1 MRLWRQRNPPKSE
14 MSHDNV
20 DESALADF
28 VLAAWSRRST
38 DGIPPLSGLARLDG
52 PVYVAARCAGRRL
65 ADAWGTGESTQA
77 ALADAI
83 RQISN
88 QVATGE
94 ADTLELVL
102 TCQAR
107 SRQSDR
113 EPLLPNIQRGVRGL
127 VIQRGEHSVRYAP
140 TFMLATN
147 RSRQASEGVF
157 RRQFKLSEADMRQA
171 ELGTFEAAQWLVSV
185 KAPIEISAA
194 TRVVAMQRGSRTVPM
209 TAVTRAGVEAFARRA
224 TDWMIANLRDN
235 GRMTYKYWPS
245 IRKESDA
252 NNMIRQWMAT
262 LALIR
267 AARHWQDE
275 TLMERAKHNIHYNLK
290 AHYQE
295 KQGYG
300 LVEWNR
306 AIKLGALALAAL
318 ALETHPARAT
328 WQRQRQALQR
338 SVAELWQPNGSF
350 RTFVK
355 PPHRNDCQN
364 FYPGEALVYW
374 ARLFE
379 ESQDTGLH
387 VRFMTSFYFYRKWH
401 RQRQNRN
408 PAFIPWHTM
417 AYCRM
422 WRLTRDDELADFV
435 FEMNDWLVE
444 HAQQTERT
452 APTADTI
459 GRFYNPDQP
468 WGPPHASSTG
478 VYLEGLIEAYRLAVA
493 CKQRKRA
500 RRYRAAIK
508 LGLRSAM
515 QLQFKDEVD
524 MFYVPE
530 DLRDRVRGGLRTTV
544 YHNEIRCDN
553 VQHNLMAAI
562 EILATFSDRDFA

>member
-1 MRLWRQRNPPKSE
+1 MRLWRRRKLPTSRV
-14 MSHDNV
+14 STDSA
-20 DESALADF
+20 DDAALADI
-28 VLAAWSRRST
+28 VLAAWSGNPT
-38 DGIPPLSGLARLDG
+38 HDLPPLTRLAHLDG
-52 PVYVAARCAGRRL
+52 PVYVAARRAGRRL
-65 ADAWGTGESTQA
+65 ADAWGTGESTHS
-77 ALADAI
+77 AI
-83 RQISN
+83 TNAVRQVSGQTTKAGI
-88 QVATGE
+88 
-94 ADTLELVL
+94 DTLELVL
-102 TCQAR
+102 TRQLR
-107 SRQSDR
+107 SHPPDG
-113 EPLLPNIQRGVRGL
+113 EPLLPNVQRGIRGL
-127 VIQRGEHSVRYAP
+127 AIRQGDHSARYAP
-140 TFMLATN
+140 TYMLATN
-147 RSRQASEGVF
+147 RSKEAIEGVF
-157 RRQFKLSEADMRQA
+157 RREFKLSEKDMTQA
-171 ELGTFEAAQWLVSV
+171 EVRTFGASQWLVMV
-185 KAPIEISAA
+185 KTENPEPAA
-194 TRVVAMQRGSRTVPM
+194 ALAMQRGSRTVPM
-209 TAVTRAGVEAFARRA
+209 AAVTRASVEAFARRA
-224 TDWMIANLRDN
+224 TDWMTANLRTN

-245 IRKESDA
+245 IRKESKA

-275 TLMERAKHNIHYNLK
+275 ALMERAEHNIRYNLK
-290 AHYQE
+290 AYYQE
-295 KQGYG
+295 RNGYG
-300 LVEWNR
+300 LIEWNR
-306 AIKLGALALAAL
+306 KIKLGGLALAAL
-318 ALETHPARAT
+318 ALETHPARET

-355 PPHRNDCQN
+355 PPDRNDCQN

-374 ARLFE
+374 VRLFE
-379 ESQDTGLH
+379 ESKDTGLH
-387 VRFMTSFYFYRKWH
+387 VRFMTSFHFYRKWH
-401 RQRQNRN
+401 RRRRNRN
-408 PAFIPWHTM
+408 PAFVPWHTM

-422 WRLTRDDELADFV
+422 WQLTRDDELADFV

-500 RRYRAAIK
+500 RRYLAAIR

-562 EILATFSDRDFA
+562 EVLATFSDRDFA